1 MRAVS
6 TSTNVNVSPLS
17 ITTSPIGS
25 IAIDGPPSGV
35 PPSGAG
41 RLTETIHVA
50 AVRAAA
56 ARHLTARDL
65 WVAIIAP
72 NARALADAIAA
83 NAPSPIT
90 YDSPKPEAVMTEDR
104 EIAAFPLSV
113 RPDDVRV
120 IPLDRVFRERDWLRP
135 E

>member
-1 MRAVS
+1 MRARWQ
-6 TSTNVNVSPLS
+6 PLD
-17 ITTSPIGS
+17 
-25 IAIDGPPSGV
+25 A
-35 PPSGAG
+35 
-41 RLTETIHVA
+41 A

-90 YDSPKPEAVMTEDR
+90 YDSPKPESVMTEDR
-104 EIAAFPLSV
+104 EIATWPLAV

-120 IPLDRVFRERDWLRP
+120 IPLDRVFRERDWLRAETP
-135 E
+135 